1 MERVAA
7 QMTSLLH
14 MKGIFVKEQS
24 VKNTYLWSTLLVAN
38 NSLMYTYSTNRLSIT
53 VLRAI
58 TVLHCLWLQVNNT
71 IQD

>member
-38 NSLMYTYSTNRLSIT
+38 NSLMYSIHYT
-53 VLRAI
+53 RAGNLGHFI
-58 TVLHCLWLQVNNT
+58 GSSHANC
-71 IQD
+71 